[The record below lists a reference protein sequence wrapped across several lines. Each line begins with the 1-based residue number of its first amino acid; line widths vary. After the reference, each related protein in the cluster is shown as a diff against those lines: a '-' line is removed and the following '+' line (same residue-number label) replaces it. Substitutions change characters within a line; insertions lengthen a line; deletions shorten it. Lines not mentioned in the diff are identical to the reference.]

1 MFKSGFV
8 SVIGRSNVG
17 KSTLLNRILGEKLT
31 IISDKPQTTRNKIQL
46 IYTDDD
52 IQAIFLDT
60 PGIQTPKNK
69 LGDYMLK
76 LSMSTLNEVDII
88 TYIVDTT
95 EEIGKLDS
103 EIIEKLKSVKTSII
117 LLINKI
123 DKIDS
128 GKLQNLINLYNDIGI
143 FKAIIPISALEG
155 KNIEDYIVA
164 LKNFLP
170 EGPMYYD
177 KDSITDQPIR
187 QIVQELIREKALL
200 NLSDELPHG
209 IAITIERFKER
220 KDKNLI
226 DIDATIIVEKKSH
239 KGMVIGKKGAMI
251 KRIGSDSRID
261 IEKLINTKVNLKLW
275 VKIDEEWRN
284 KESRLKY
291 LGYK

>member
-46 IYTDDD
+46 IYTDENM
-52 IQAIFLDT
+52 QAIFLDT

-76 LSMSTLNEVDII
+76 VSMSTLNEVDVI

-103 EIIEKLKSVKTSII
+103 EIIEKLKLVNTKII

-123 DKIDS
+123 DKISSD
-128 GKLQNLINLYNDIGI
+128 KINELVEMYSKFEI
-143 FKAIIPISALEG
+143 FEEIIQISALNGDNVEG
-155 KNIEDYIVA
+155 YLTS
-164 LKNFLP
+164 LKNNLP

-177 KDSITDQPIR
+177 KDSVTDQPIR
-187 QIVQELIREKALL
+187 QIVQELIREKALI

-209 IAITIERFKER
+209 IAITIEKFKER
-220 KDKNLI
+220 QDKNLI

-239 KGMVIGKKGAMI
+239 KGMVIGKKGSMI
-251 KRIGSDSRID
+251 KKIGTDARID
-261 IEKLINTKVNLKLW
+261 IEQLLDAKVNLKLW

-284 KESRLKY
+284 KDSRLRY
-291 LGYK
+291 LGYN

>member
-17 KSTLLNRILGEKLT
+17 KSTLLNRVLGEKLT

-46 IYTDDD
+46 IYTDEN

-60 PGIQTPKNK
+60 PGIQTPKNR

-76 LSMSTLNEVDII
+76 VSMSTLNEVDVI
-88 TYIVDTT
+88 TYIVDTS
-95 EEIGKLDS
+95 EEIGKLDY
-103 EIIEKLKSVKTSII
+103 EIIEKLRLVNTKII

-123 DKIDS
+123 DKIPNNKVDDLV
-128 GKLQNLINLYNDIGI
+128 KMYKKIGI
-143 FKAIIPISALEG
+143 FEEIIPISALNG
-155 KNIEDYIVA
+155 DNIEKY
-164 LKNFLP
+164 LTSLHNTLP

-187 QIVQELIREKALL
+187 QIVQELIREKALI

-220 KDKNLI
+220 EDKNLI

-239 KGMVIGKKGAMI
+239 KGMVIGKKGSMI
-251 KRIGSDSRID
+251 KKIGSDARLD
-261 IEKLINTKVNLKLW
+261 IQQLLDTKVNLKLW

-284 KESRLKY
+284 KDSRLRY
-291 LGYK
+291 LGYN

>member
-46 IYTDDD
+46 IYTDENM
-52 IQAIFLDT
+52 QAIFLDT

-76 LSMSTLNEVDII
+76 VSMSTLNEVDVI

-103 EIIEKLKSVKTSII
+103 EIIEKLKLVNTKII
-117 LLINKI
+117 LLINKT
-123 DKIDS
+123 DKISSDNVNEIVEMYS
-128 GKLQNLINLYNDIGI
+128 KVGI
-143 FKAIIPISALEG
+143 FEEIIPISALNGDNVEG
-155 KNIEDYIVA
+155 YLTS
-164 LKNFLP
+164 LKNNLP

-177 KDSITDQPIR
+177 KDSVTDQPIR

-209 IAITIERFKER
+209 IAITIEKFKER
-220 KDKNLI
+220 QDRNLI

-239 KGMVIGKKGAMI
+239 KGMVIGKKGSMI
-251 KRIGSDSRID
+251 KKIGTDARID
-261 IEKLINTKVNLKLW
+261 IEQLLGSKVNLKLW

-284 KESRLKY
+284 KDSRLRY
-291 LGYK
+291 LGYN

>member
-17 KSTLLNRILGEKLT
+17 KSTLLNRVLGEKLT

-46 IYTDDD
+46 IYTDENM
-52 IQAIFLDT
+52 QAIFLDT

-76 LSMSTLNEVDII
+76 VSMSTLNEVDVI

-103 EIIEKLKSVKTSII
+103 EIIEKLRLVNTKII

-123 DKIDS
+123 DKIASD
-128 GKLQNLINLYNDIGI
+128 KVNELVEMYTKVGI
-143 FKAIIPISALEG
+143 FEQIIPISALNGDNVEAYLTSLR
-155 KNIEDYIVA
+155 NT
-164 LKNFLP
+164 LP

-177 KDSITDQPIR
+177 KDSVTDQPIR
-187 QIVQELIREKALL
+187 QIVQELIREKALI

-209 IAITIERFKER
+209 IAITIEKFKER
-220 KDKNLI
+220 QDKNLI

-239 KGMVIGKKGAMI
+239 KGMVIGKKGSMI
-251 KRIGSDSRID
+251 KKIGTDARID
-261 IEKLINTKVNLKLW
+261 IEQLLDTKVNLKLW

-284 KESRLKY
+284 KDSRLRY
-291 LGYK
+291 LGYN

>member
-46 IYTDDD
+46 IYTDENM
-52 IQAIFLDT
+52 QAIFLDT

-76 LSMSTLNEVDII
+76 VSMSTLNEVDVI

-103 EIIEKLKSVKTSII
+103 EIIEKLKLVNTKII

-123 DKIDS
+123 DKISSD
-128 GKLQNLINLYNDIGI
+128 KINELVEMYSKVGI
-143 FKAIIPISALEG
+143 FEEIIQISALNGDNVEG
-155 KNIEDYIVA
+155 YLTS
-164 LKNFLP
+164 LKNNLP

-177 KDSITDQPIR
+177 KDSVTDQPIR
-187 QIVQELIREKALL
+187 QIVQELIREKALI

-209 IAITIERFKER
+209 IAITIEKFKER
-220 KDKNLI
+220 QDKNLI

-239 KGMVIGKKGAMI
+239 KGMVIGKKGSMI
-251 KRIGSDSRID
+251 KKIGTDARID
-261 IEKLINTKVNLKLW
+261 IEQLLDAKVNLKLW

-284 KESRLKY
+284 KDSRLRY
-291 LGYK
+291 LGYN

>member
-46 IYTDDD
+46 IYTDENM
-52 IQAIFLDT
+52 QAIFLDT

-76 LSMSTLNEVDII
+76 VSMSTLNEVDVI

-103 EIIEKLKSVKTSII
+103 EIIEKLKLVNTKII
-117 LLINKI
+117 LLINKT
-123 DKIDS
+123 DKISSDKVNELVEMYS
-128 GKLQNLINLYNDIGI
+128 KFEI
-143 FKAIIPISALEG
+143 FEEIIQISALKGDNVEG
-155 KNIEDYIVA
+155 YLTS
-164 LKNFLP
+164 LKNNLP

-177 KDSITDQPIR
+177 KDSVTDQPIR
-187 QIVQELIREKALL
+187 QIVQELIREKALI

-209 IAITIERFKER
+209 IAITIEKFKER
-220 KDKNLI
+220 QDKNLI

-239 KGMVIGKKGAMI
+239 KGMVIGKKGSMI
-251 KRIGSDSRID
+251 KKIGTDARID
-261 IEKLINTKVNLKLW
+261 IEQLLDAKVNLKLW

-284 KESRLKY
+284 KDSRLRY
-291 LGYK
+291 LGYN

>member
-31 IISDKPQTTRNKIQL
+31 IISDKPQTTRSKIQL
-46 IYTDDD
+46 IYTDENM
-52 IQAIFLDT
+52 QAIFLDT

-76 LSMSTLNEVDII
+76 VSMSTLNEVDVI

-103 EIIEKLKSVKTSII
+103 EIIEKLKLVNTKII

-123 DKIDS
+123 DKISSDKVNELVEMYS
-128 GKLQNLINLYNDIGI
+128 KVGI
-143 FKAIIPISALEG
+143 FEEIIPISALTGDNLEG
-155 KNIEDYIVA
+155 YLTS
-164 LKNFLP
+164 LKNNLP

-177 KDSITDQPIR
+177 KDSVTDQPIR
-187 QIVQELIREKALL
+187 QIVQELIREKALI

-209 IAITIERFKER
+209 IAITIEKFKER
-220 KDKNLI
+220 QDKNLI

-239 KGMVIGKKGAMI
+239 KGMVIGKKGSMI
-251 KRIGSDSRID
+251 KKIGTDARID
-261 IEKLINTKVNLKLW
+261 IEQLLDAKVNLKLW

-284 KESRLKY
+284 KDSRLRY
-291 LGYK
+291 LGYN

>member
-17 KSTLLNRILGEKLT
+17 KSTLLNRVLGEKLT

-46 IYTDDD
+46 IYTDEDM
-52 IQAIFLDT
+52 QAIFLDT

-76 LSMSTLNEVDII
+76 VSMSTLNEVDVI

-103 EIIEKLKSVKTSII
+103 EIIEKLRLVNTKII

-123 DKIDS
+123 DKIASD
-128 GKLQNLINLYNDIGI
+128 KVNELVEMYTKVGI
-143 FKAIIPISALEG
+143 FEQIIPISALNGDNVEG
-155 KNIEDYIVA
+155 YLTSLRNT
-164 LKNFLP
+164 LP
-170 EGPMYYD
+170 DGPMYYD
-177 KDSITDQPIR
+177 KDSVTDQPIR
-187 QIVQELIREKALL
+187 QIVQELIREKALI

-209 IAITIERFKER
+209 IAITIEKFKER
-220 KDKNLI
+220 QDKNLI

-239 KGMVIGKKGAMI
+239 KGMVIGKKGSMI
-251 KRIGSDSRID
+251 KKIGTDARID
-261 IEKLINTKVNLKLW
+261 IEQLLDTKVNLKLW

-284 KESRLKY
+284 KDSRLRY
-291 LGYK
+291 LGYN

>member
-46 IYTDDD
+46 IYTDENM
-52 IQAIFLDT
+52 QAIFLDT

-76 LSMSTLNEVDII
+76 VSMSTLNEVDVI

-103 EIIEKLKSVKTSII
+103 EIIEKLKLVNTKII

-123 DKIDS
+123 DKISSDKVNELVEMYS
-128 GKLQNLINLYNDIGI
+128 KVGI
-143 FKAIIPISALEG
+143 FEEIIQISALNGDNVEG
-155 KNIEDYIVA
+155 FLTS
-164 LKNFLP
+164 LKNNLP

-177 KDSITDQPIR
+177 KDSVTDQPIR
-187 QIVQELIREKALL
+187 QIVQELIREKALI

-209 IAITIERFKER
+209 IAITIEKFKER
-220 KDKNLI
+220 QDKNLI

-239 KGMVIGKKGAMI
+239 KGMVIGKKGSMI
-251 KRIGSDSRID
+251 KKIGTDARID
-261 IEKLINTKVNLKLW
+261 IEQLLDAKVNLKLW

-284 KESRLKY
+284 KDSRLRY
-291 LGYK
+291 LGYN

>member
-46 IYTDDD
+46 IYTDENM
-52 IQAIFLDT
+52 QAIFLDT

-76 LSMSTLNEVDII
+76 VSMSTLNEVDVI

-103 EIIEKLKSVKTSII
+103 EIIGKLKLVNTKII

-123 DKIDS
+123 DKISSD
-128 GKLQNLINLYNDIGI
+128 KINELVEMYSKFEI
-143 FKAIIPISALEG
+143 FEEIIQISALNGDNVEG
-155 KNIEDYIVA
+155 YLTS
-164 LKNFLP
+164 LKNNLP

-177 KDSITDQPIR
+177 KDSVTDQPIR
-187 QIVQELIREKALL
+187 QIVQELIREKALI

-209 IAITIERFKER
+209 IAITIEKFKER
-220 KDKNLI
+220 QDKNLI

-239 KGMVIGKKGAMI
+239 KGMVIGKKGSMI
-251 KRIGSDSRID
+251 KKIGTDARID
-261 IEKLINTKVNLKLW
+261 IEQLLDAKVNLKLW

-284 KESRLKY
+284 KDSRLRY
-291 LGYK
+291 LGYN

>member
-46 IYTDDD
+46 IYTDENM
-52 IQAIFLDT
+52 QAIFLDT

-76 LSMSTLNEVDII
+76 VSMSTLNEVDVI

-103 EIIEKLKSVKTSII
+103 EIIKKLKLVNTKII
-117 LLINKI
+117 LLINKT
-123 DKIDS
+123 DKISSDNVNEIVEMYS
-128 GKLQNLINLYNDIGI
+128 KVGI
-143 FKAIIPISALEG
+143 FEEIIPISALNGDNVEG
-155 KNIEDYIVA
+155 YLTS
-164 LKNFLP
+164 LKNNLP

-177 KDSITDQPIR
+177 KDSVTDQPIR
-187 QIVQELIREKALL
+187 QIVQELIREKSLI

-209 IAITIERFKER
+209 IAITIEKFKER
-220 KDKNLI
+220 QDKNLI

-239 KGMVIGKKGAMI
+239 KGMVIGKKGSMI
-251 KRIGSDSRID
+251 KKIGTDARID
-261 IEKLINTKVNLKLW
+261 IEQLLDAKVNLKLW

-284 KESRLKY
+284 KDSRLRY
-291 LGYK
+291 LGYN

>member
-46 IYTDDD
+46 IYTDENM
-52 IQAIFLDT
+52 QAIFLDT

-69 LGDYMLK
+69 LGDYMIK
-76 LSMSTLNEVDII
+76 VSMSTLNEVDVI

-103 EIIEKLKSVKTSII
+103 EIIEKLKLVNTKII

-123 DKIDS
+123 DKISSDKVNELVEMYS
-128 GKLQNLINLYNDIGI
+128 KFEI
-143 FKAIIPISALEG
+143 FEEIIPISALNGDNVEG
-155 KNIEDYIVA
+155 YLTS
-164 LKNFLP
+164 LKNNLP

-177 KDSITDQPIR
+177 KDSVTDQPIR
-187 QIVQELIREKALL
+187 QIVQELIREKALI

-209 IAITIERFKER
+209 IAITIEKFKER
-220 KDKNLI
+220 QDKDLI

-239 KGMVIGKKGAMI
+239 KGMVIGKKGSMI
-251 KRIGSDSRID
+251 KKIGTDARID
-261 IEKLINTKVNLKLW
+261 IEQLLDAKVNLKLW

-284 KESRLKY
+284 KDSRLRY
-291 LGYK
+291 LGYN

>member
-46 IYTDDD
+46 IYTDENM
-52 IQAIFLDT
+52 QAIFLDT

-76 LSMSTLNEVDII
+76 VSMSTLNEVDVL

-103 EIIEKLKSVKTSII
+103 EIIKKLKLVNTKII
-117 LLINKI
+117 LLINKT
-123 DKIDS
+123 DKISSDNVNEIVEMYS
-128 GKLQNLINLYNDIGI
+128 KVGI
-143 FKAIIPISALEG
+143 FEEIIPISALNGDNVEG
-155 KNIEDYIVA
+155 YLTS
-164 LKNFLP
+164 LKNNLP

-177 KDSITDQPIR
+177 KDSVTDQPIR
-187 QIVQELIREKALL
+187 QIVQELIREKALI

-209 IAITIERFKER
+209 IAITIEKFKER
-220 KDKNLI
+220 QDKNLI

-239 KGMVIGKKGAMI
+239 KGMVIGKKGSMI
-251 KRIGSDSRID
+251 KKIGTDARID
-261 IEKLINTKVNLKLW
+261 IEQLLDAKVNLKLW

-284 KESRLKY
+284 KDSRLRY
-291 LGYK
+291 LGYN

>member
-17 KSTLLNRILGEKLT
+17 KSTLLNRVLGEKLT

-46 IYTDDD
+46 IYTDENM
-52 IQAIFLDT
+52 QAIFLDT

-76 LSMSTLNEVDII
+76 VSMSTLNEVDVM

-103 EIIEKLKSVKTSII
+103 EIIEKLRLVNTKII

-123 DKIDS
+123 DKIASD
-128 GKLQNLINLYNDIGI
+128 KVNELVEMYTKVGI
-143 FKAIIPISALEG
+143 FEQIIPISALNGDNVEG
-155 KNIEDYIVA
+155 YLTSLRNT
-164 LKNFLP
+164 LP

-177 KDSITDQPIR
+177 KDSVTDQPIR
-187 QIVQELIREKALL
+187 QIVQELIREKALI

-209 IAITIERFKER
+209 IAITIEKFKER
-220 KDKNLI
+220 QDKNLI

-239 KGMVIGKKGAMI
+239 KGMVIGKKGSMI
-251 KRIGSDSRID
+251 KKIGTDARID
-261 IEKLINTKVNLKLW
+261 IEQLLDTKVNLKLW

-284 KESRLKY
+284 KDSRLRY
-291 LGYK
+291 LGYN

>member
-17 KSTLLNRILGEKLT
+17 KSTLLNRVLGEKLT

-46 IYTDDD
+46 IYTDENM
-52 IQAIFLDT
+52 QAIFLDT

-76 LSMSTLNEVDII
+76 VSMSTLNEVDVI

-103 EIIEKLKSVKTSII
+103 EIIEKLRLVNTKII

-123 DKIDS
+123 DKIASD
-128 GKLQNLINLYNDIGI
+128 KVNELVEMYTKVGI
-143 FKAIIPISALEG
+143 FEQIIPISALNG
-155 KNIEDYIVA
+155 DNIEGY
-164 LKNFLP
+164 LTSLRNTLP
-170 EGPMYYD
+170 DGPMYYD
-177 KDSITDQPIR
+177 KDSVTDQPIR
-187 QIVQELIREKALL
+187 QIVQELIREKALI

-209 IAITIERFKER
+209 IAITIEKFKER
-220 KDKNLI
+220 QDKKLI

-239 KGMVIGKKGAMI
+239 KGMVIGKKGSMI
-251 KRIGSDSRID
+251 KKIGTDARID
-261 IEKLINTKVNLKLW
+261 IEQLLDTKVNLKLW

-284 KESRLKY
+284 KDSRLRY
-291 LGYK
+291 LGYN

>member
-1 MFKSGFV
+1 MFKSGFI

-17 KSTLLNRILGEKLT
+17 KSTLLNRVLGEKLT

-46 IYTDDD
+46 IYTDENM
-52 IQAIFLDT
+52 QAIFLDT

-76 LSMSTLNEVDII
+76 VSMSTLNEVDVI

-95 EEIGKLDS
+95 EEIGKLDT
-103 EIIEKLKSVKTSII
+103 EIIEKLKLVDTKII

-123 DKIDS
+123 DKTSSDKVNELVEMYS
-128 GKLQNLINLYNDIGI
+128 KFEI
-143 FKAIIPISALEG
+143 FEEIIPISALTGDNLER
-155 KNIEDYIVA
+155 YLTS
-164 LKNFLP
+164 LKNNLP

-177 KDSITDQPIR
+177 KDSVTDQPIR
-187 QIVQELIREKALL
+187 QIVQELIREKALI

-209 IAITIERFKER
+209 IAITIEKFKER
-220 KDKNLI
+220 QDKDLI

-239 KGMVIGKKGAMI
+239 KGMVIGKKGSMI
-251 KRIGSDSRID
+251 KKIGTDARID
-261 IEKLINTKVNLKLW
+261 IEQLLDAKVNLKLW

-284 KESRLKY
+284 KDSRLRY
-291 LGYK
+291 LGYN

>member
-46 IYTDDD
+46 IYTDENM
-52 IQAIFLDT
+52 QAIFLDT

-76 LSMSTLNEVDII
+76 VSMSTLNEVDVI

-103 EIIEKLKSVKTSII
+103 EIIEKLKLVNTKII

-123 DKIDS
+123 DKISSDKVNELVEMYS
-128 GKLQNLINLYNDIGI
+128 KVGI
-143 FKAIIPISALEG
+143 FEEIIQISALNGDNVE
-155 KNIEDYIVA
+155 EYLTS
-164 LKNFLP
+164 LKNNLP
-170 EGPMYYD
+170 QGPMYYD
-177 KDSITDQPIR
+177 KDSVTDQPIR
-187 QIVQELIREKALL
+187 QIVQELIREKALI

-209 IAITIERFKER
+209 IAITIEKFKER
-220 KDKNLI
+220 QDKNLI

-239 KGMVIGKKGAMI
+239 KGMVIGKKGSMI
-251 KRIGSDSRID
+251 KKIGTDARID
-261 IEKLINTKVNLKLW
+261 IEQLLDAKVNLKLW

-284 KESRLKY
+284 KDSRLRY
-291 LGYK
+291 LGYN

>member
-46 IYTDDD
+46 IYTDENM
-52 IQAIFLDT
+52 QAIFLDT

-76 LSMSTLNEVDII
+76 VSMSTLNEVDVI

-103 EIIEKLKSVKTSII
+103 EIIKKLKLVNTKII
-117 LLINKI
+117 LLINKT
-123 DKIDS
+123 DKISSDNVNEIVEMYS
-128 GKLQNLINLYNDIGI
+128 KVGI
-143 FKAIIPISALEG
+143 FEEIIPISALNGDNVEG
-155 KNIEDYIVA
+155 YLTS
-164 LKNFLP
+164 LKNNLP

-177 KDSITDQPIR
+177 KDSVTDQPIR
-187 QIVQELIREKALL
+187 QIVQELIREKALI
-200 NLSDELPHG
+200 NLSNELPHG
-209 IAITIERFKER
+209 IAITIEKFKER
-220 KDKNLI
+220 QDKNLI

-239 KGMVIGKKGAMI
+239 KGMVIGKKGSMI
-251 KRIGSDSRID
+251 KKIGTDARID
-261 IEKLINTKVNLKLW
+261 IEQLLDANVNLKLW

-284 KESRLKY
+284 KDSRLRY
-291 LGYK
+291 LGYN

>member
-1 MFKSGFV
+1 MIKSGFV

-17 KSTLLNRILGEKLT
+17 KSTLLNRVLGEKLT

-46 IYTDDD
+46 IYTDENM
-52 IQAIFLDT
+52 QAIFLDT

-76 LSMSTLNEVDII
+76 VSMSTLNEVDVI

-103 EIIEKLKSVKTSII
+103 EIIEKLRLVNTKII

-123 DKIDS
+123 DKIASD
-128 GKLQNLINLYNDIGI
+128 KVNELVEMYTKVGI
-143 FKAIIPISALEG
+143 FEQIIPISALNGDNVEG
-155 KNIEDYIVA
+155 YLTSLRNT
-164 LKNFLP
+164 LP

-177 KDSITDQPIR
+177 KDSVTDQPIR
-187 QIVQELIREKALL
+187 QIVQELIREKALI

-209 IAITIERFKER
+209 IAITIEKFKER
-220 KDKNLI
+220 QDKNLI

-239 KGMVIGKKGAMI
+239 KGMVIGKKGSMI
-251 KRIGSDSRID
+251 KKIGTDARID
-261 IEKLINTKVNLKLW
+261 IEQLLDTKVNLKLW

-284 KESRLKY
+284 KDSRLRY
-291 LGYK
+291 LGYN

>member
-46 IYTDDD
+46 IYTDENM
-52 IQAIFLDT
+52 QAIFLDT

-76 LSMSTLNEVDII
+76 VSMSTLNEVDVI

-103 EIIEKLKSVKTSII
+103 EIIKKLKLVNTKII
-117 LLINKI
+117 LLINKT
-123 DKIDS
+123 DKISSDNVNEIVEMYS
-128 GKLQNLINLYNDIGI
+128 KVGI
-143 FKAIIPISALEG
+143 FEEIIPISALNGDNVEG
-155 KNIEDYIVA
+155 YLTS
-164 LKNFLP
+164 LKNNLP

-177 KDSITDQPIR
+177 KDSVTDQPIR
-187 QIVQELIREKALL
+187 QIVQELIREKALI

-209 IAITIERFKER
+209 IAITIEKFKER
-220 KDKNLI
+220 QDRNLI

-239 KGMVIGKKGAMI
+239 KGMVIGKKGSMI
-251 KRIGSDSRID
+251 KKIGTAARID
-261 IEKLINTKVNLKLW
+261 IEQLLDAKVNLKLW

-284 KESRLKY
+284 KDSRLRY
-291 LGYK
+291 LGYN

>member
-46 IYTDDD
+46 IYTDENM
-52 IQAIFLDT
+52 QAIFLDT

-76 LSMSTLNEVDII
+76 VSMSTLNEVDVI

-103 EIIEKLKSVKTSII
+103 EIIKKLKLVNTKII
-117 LLINKI
+117 LLINKT
-123 DKIDS
+123 DKISSDNVNEIVEMYS
-128 GKLQNLINLYNDIGI
+128 KVGI
-143 FKAIIPISALEG
+143 FEEIIPISALNGDNVEG
-155 KNIEDYIVA
+155 YLTS
-164 LKNFLP
+164 LKNNLP

-177 KDSITDQPIR
+177 KDSVTDQPIR
-187 QIVQELIREKALL
+187 QIVQELIREKALI

-209 IAITIERFKER
+209 IAITIEKFKER
-220 KDKNLI
+220 QDKNLI

-239 KGMVIGKKGAMI
+239 KGMVIGKKGSMI
-251 KRIGSDSRID
+251 KKIGTDARID
-261 IEKLINTKVNLKLW
+261 IEQLLDAKVNLKLW
-275 VKIDEEWRN
+275 VKIAEEWRN
-284 KESRLKY
+284 KDSRLRY
-291 LGYK
+291 LGYN

>member
-46 IYTDDD
+46 IYTDENM
-52 IQAIFLDT
+52 QAIFLDT

-76 LSMSTLNEVDII
+76 VSMSTLNEVDVI

-103 EIIEKLKSVKTSII
+103 EIIEKLKLVNTKII
-117 LLINKI
+117 LLINKT
-123 DKIDS
+123 DKISSDNVNEIVEMYS
-128 GKLQNLINLYNDIGI
+128 KVGI
-143 FKAIIPISALEG
+143 FEEIIPISALNGNNVEV
-155 KNIEDYIVA
+155 YLTS
-164 LKNFLP
+164 LKNNLP

-177 KDSITDQPIR
+177 KDSVTDQPIR

-209 IAITIERFKER
+209 IAITIEKFKER
-220 KDKNLI
+220 QDKDLI

-239 KGMVIGKKGAMI
+239 KGMVIGKKGSMI
-251 KRIGSDSRID
+251 KKIGTDARID
-261 IEKLINTKVNLKLW
+261 IEQLLGAKVNLKLW

-284 KESRLKY
+284 KDSRLRY
-291 LGYK
+291 LGYN

>member
-46 IYTDDD
+46 IYTDENM
-52 IQAIFLDT
+52 QAIFLDT

-76 LSMSTLNEVDII
+76 VSMSTLNEVDVI

-103 EIIEKLKSVKTSII
+103 EIIKKLKLVNTKII
-117 LLINKI
+117 LLINKT
-123 DKIDS
+123 DKISSDNVNEIVEMYS
-128 GKLQNLINLYNDIGI
+128 KVGI
-143 FKAIIPISALEG
+143 FEEIIPISALNGDNVEG
-155 KNIEDYIVA
+155 YLTS
-164 LKNFLP
+164 LKNNLP

-177 KDSITDQPIR
+177 KDSVTDQPIR
-187 QIVQELIREKALL
+187 QIVQELIREKALI

-209 IAITIERFKER
+209 IAITIEKFKER
-220 KDKNLI
+220 QDRNLI

-239 KGMVIGKKGAMI
+239 KGMVIGKKGSMI
-251 KRIGSDSRID
+251 KKIGTDARID
-261 IEKLINTKVNLKLW
+261 IEQLLGSKVNLKLW

-284 KESRLKY
+284 KDSRLRY
-291 LGYK
+291 LGYN

>member
-46 IYTDDD
+46 IYTDENM
-52 IQAIFLDT
+52 QAIFLDT

-76 LSMSTLNEVDII
+76 VSMSTLNEVDVI

-103 EIIEKLKSVKTSII
+103 EIIKKLKLVNTKII
-117 LLINKI
+117 LLINKT
-123 DKIDS
+123 DKISSDNVNEIVEMYS
-128 GKLQNLINLYNDIGI
+128 KVGI
-143 FKAIIPISALEG
+143 FEEIIPISALTGDNLER
-155 KNIEDYIVA
+155 YLTS
-164 LKNFLP
+164 LKNNLP

-177 KDSITDQPIR
+177 KDSVTDQPIR
-187 QIVQELIREKALL
+187 QIVQELIREKALI

-209 IAITIERFKER
+209 IAITIEKFKER
-220 KDKNLI
+220 QDKNLI

-239 KGMVIGKKGAMI
+239 KGMVIGKKGSMI
-251 KRIGSDSRID
+251 KKIGTDARID
-261 IEKLINTKVNLKLW
+261 IEQLLDAKVNLKLW

-284 KESRLKY
+284 KDSRLRY
-291 LGYK
+291 LGYN

>member
-1 MFKSGFV
+1 MFKSGFI

-17 KSTLLNRILGEKLT
+17 KSTLLNRVLGEKLT

-46 IYTDDD
+46 IYTDENM
-52 IQAIFLDT
+52 QAIFLDT

-76 LSMSTLNEVDII
+76 VSMSTLNEVDVI

-103 EIIEKLKSVKTSII
+103 EIIEKLKLVDTKII

-123 DKIDS
+123 DKTSSDKVNELVEMYS
-128 GKLQNLINLYNDIGI
+128 KVGI
-143 FKAIIPISALEG
+143 FEEIIPISALTGDNLEG
-155 KNIEDYIVA
+155 YLTS
-164 LKNFLP
+164 LKNNLP

-177 KDSITDQPIR
+177 KDSVTDQPIR
-187 QIVQELIREKALL
+187 QIVQELIREKALI

-209 IAITIERFKER
+209 IAITIEKFKER
-220 KDKNLI
+220 EDKNLI

-239 KGMVIGKKGAMI
+239 KGMVIGKKGSMI
-251 KRIGSDSRID
+251 KKIGTDARID
-261 IEKLINTKVNLKLW
+261 IEQLLDAKVNLKLW

-284 KESRLKY
+284 KDSRLRY
-291 LGYK
+291 LGYN

>member
-46 IYTDDD
+46 IYTDENM
-52 IQAIFLDT
+52 QAIFLDT

-76 LSMSTLNEVDII
+76 VSMSTLNEVDVI

-103 EIIEKLKSVKTSII
+103 EIIEKLKLVNTKII

-123 DKIDS
+123 DKISSD
-128 GKLQNLINLYNDIGI
+128 KINELVEMYSKVGI
-143 FKAIIPISALEG
+143 FEEMIQISALNGDNVEG
-155 KNIEDYIVA
+155 YLTS
-164 LKNFLP
+164 LKNNLP

-177 KDSITDQPIR
+177 KDSVTDQPIR
-187 QIVQELIREKALL
+187 QIVQELIREKALI

-209 IAITIERFKER
+209 IAITIEKFKER
-220 KDKNLI
+220 QDKNLI

-239 KGMVIGKKGAMI
+239 KGMVIGKKGSMI
-251 KRIGSDSRID
+251 KKIGTDARID
-261 IEKLINTKVNLKLW
+261 IEQLLDAKVNLKLW
-275 VKIDEEWRN
+275 VRIDEEWRN
-284 KESRLKY
+284 KDSRLRY
-291 LGYK
+291 LGYN

>member
-1 MFKSGFV
+1 MFKSGFI

-17 KSTLLNRILGEKLT
+17 KSTLLNRVLGEKLT

-46 IYTDDD
+46 IYTDENM
-52 IQAIFLDT
+52 QAIFLDT

-76 LSMSTLNEVDII
+76 VSMSTLNEVDVI

-95 EEIGKLDS
+95 EEIGKLDT
-103 EIIEKLKSVKTSII
+103 EIIEKLKLVDTKII

-123 DKIDS
+123 DKTSSDKVNELVEMYS
-128 GKLQNLINLYNDIGI
+128 KVGI
-143 FKAIIPISALEG
+143 FEEIIPISALNGDNVEG
-155 KNIEDYIVA
+155 YLTS
-164 LKNFLP
+164 LKNNLP

-177 KDSITDQPIR
+177 EDSVTDQPIR
-187 QIVQELIREKALL
+187 QIVQELIREKALM

-209 IAITIERFKER
+209 IAITIEKFKER
-220 KDKNLI
+220 QGRNLI

-239 KGMVIGKKGAMI
+239 KGMVIGKKGSMI
-251 KRIGSDSRID
+251 KKIGTDARVD
-261 IEKLINTKVNLKLW
+261 IEQLLDAKVNLKLW

-284 KESRLKY
+284 KDSRLRY
-291 LGYK
+291 LGYN

>member
-46 IYTDDD
+46 IYTDENM
-52 IQAIFLDT
+52 QAIFLDT

-76 LSMSTLNEVDII
+76 VSMSTLNEVDVI

-103 EIIEKLKSVKTSII
+103 EIIKKLKLVNTKII
-117 LLINKI
+117 LLINKT
-123 DKIDS
+123 DKISSDNVNEIVEMYS
-128 GKLQNLINLYNDIGI
+128 KVGI
-143 FKAIIPISALEG
+143 FEEIIPISALNG
-155 KNIEDYIVA
+155 DNIEGYLTS
-164 LKNFLP
+164 LKNNLP

-177 KDSITDQPIR
+177 KDSVTDQPIR
-187 QIVQELIREKALL
+187 QIVQELIREKALI

-209 IAITIERFKER
+209 IAITIEKFKER
-220 KDKNLI
+220 QDKNLI

-239 KGMVIGKKGAMI
+239 KGMVIGKKGSMI
-251 KRIGSDSRID
+251 KKIGTDARID
-261 IEKLINTKVNLKLW
+261 IEQLLDAKVNLKLW

-284 KESRLKY
+284 KDSRLRY
-291 LGYK
+291 LGYN

>member
-1 MFKSGFV
+1 MFKSGFI

-17 KSTLLNRILGEKLT
+17 KSTLLNRVLGEKLT

-46 IYTDDD
+46 IYTDENM
-52 IQAIFLDT
+52 QAIFLDT

-76 LSMSTLNEVDII
+76 VSMSTLNEVDVI

-95 EEIGKLDS
+95 EEIGKLDT
-103 EIIEKLKSVKTSII
+103 EIIEKLKLVDTKII

-123 DKIDS
+123 DKTSSDKVNELVEMYS
-128 GKLQNLINLYNDIGI
+128 KVGI
-143 FKAIIPISALEG
+143 FEEIIPISALNG
-155 KNIEDYIVA
+155 DNVDGYLTS
-164 LKNFLP
+164 LKNNLP

-177 KDSITDQPIR
+177 KDSVTDQPIR
-187 QIVQELIREKALL
+187 QIVQELIREKALM

-209 IAITIERFKER
+209 IAITIEKFKER
-220 KDKNLI
+220 QGRNLI

-239 KGMVIGKKGAMI
+239 KGMVIGKKGSMI
-251 KRIGSDSRID
+251 KKIGTDARID
-261 IEKLINTKVNLKLW
+261 IEQLLDAKVNLKLW

-284 KESRLKY
+284 KDSRLRY
-291 LGYK
+291 LGYN

>member
-46 IYTDDD
+46 IYTDENM
-52 IQAIFLDT
+52 QAIFLDT

-76 LSMSTLNEVDII
+76 VSMSTLNEVDVI

-103 EIIEKLKSVKTSII
+103 EIIKKLKLVNTKTI
-117 LLINKI
+117 LLINKT
-123 DKIDS
+123 DKISSDNVNEIVEMYS
-128 GKLQNLINLYNDIGI
+128 KVGI
-143 FKAIIPISALEG
+143 FEEIIPISALNGDNVEG
-155 KNIEDYIVA
+155 YLTS
-164 LKNFLP
+164 LKNNLP

-177 KDSITDQPIR
+177 KDSVTDQPIR
-187 QIVQELIREKALL
+187 QIVQELIREKALI

-209 IAITIERFKER
+209 IAITIEKFKER
-220 KDKNLI
+220 QDKNLI

-239 KGMVIGKKGAMI
+239 KGMVIGKKGSMI
-251 KRIGSDSRID
+251 KKIGTDARID
-261 IEKLINTKVNLKLW
+261 IEQLLGSKVNLKLW

-284 KESRLKY
+284 KDSRLRY
-291 LGYK
+291 LGYN

>member
-46 IYTDDD
+46 IYTDENM
-52 IQAIFLDT
+52 QAIFLDT

-76 LSMSTLNEVDII
+76 VSMSTLNEVDVI

-103 EIIEKLKSVKTSII
+103 EIIKKLKLVNTKII
-117 LLINKI
+117 LLINKT
-123 DKIDS
+123 DKISSDNVNEIVEMYS
-128 GKLQNLINLYNDIGI
+128 KVGI
-143 FKAIIPISALEG
+143 FEEIIPISALTGDNLEG
-155 KNIEDYIVA
+155 YLTS
-164 LKNFLP
+164 LKNNLP

-177 KDSITDQPIR
+177 KDSVTDQPIR
-187 QIVQELIREKALL
+187 QIVQELIREKALI

-209 IAITIERFKER
+209 IAITIEKFKER
-220 KDKNLI
+220 QDKNLI

-239 KGMVIGKKGAMI
+239 KGMVIGKKGSMI
-251 KRIGSDSRID
+251 KKIGTDARID
-261 IEKLINTKVNLKLW
+261 IEQLLDAKVNLKLW

-284 KESRLKY
+284 KDSRLRY
-291 LGYK
+291 LGYN

>member
-46 IYTDDD
+46 IYTDENM
-52 IQAIFLDT
+52 QAIFLDT

-76 LSMSTLNEVDII
+76 VSMSTLNEVDVI

-103 EIIEKLKSVKTSII
+103 EIIEKLKLVNTKII
-117 LLINKI
+117 LLINKT
-123 DKIDS
+123 DKISSDNVDEIVEMYS
-128 GKLQNLINLYNDIGI
+128 KVGI
-143 FKAIIPISALEG
+143 FEEIIPISALNGDNVEG
-155 KNIEDYIVA
+155 YLTS
-164 LKNFLP
+164 LKNNLP

-177 KDSITDQPIR
+177 KDSVTDQPIR
-187 QIVQELIREKALL
+187 QMVQELIREKALI

-209 IAITIERFKER
+209 IAITIEKFKER
-220 KDKNLI
+220 QDKNLI
-226 DIDATIIVEKKSH
+226 DIDATIVVEKKSH
-239 KGMVIGKKGAMI
+239 KGMVIGKKGSMI
-251 KRIGSDSRID
+251 KKIGTDARID
-261 IEKLINTKVNLKLW
+261 IEQLLDAKVNLKLW

-284 KESRLKY
+284 KDSRLRY
-291 LGYK
+291 LGYN

>member
-46 IYTDDD
+46 IYTDENM
-52 IQAIFLDT
+52 QAIFLDT

-76 LSMSTLNEVDII
+76 VSMSTLNEVDVI

-103 EIIEKLKSVKTSII
+103 EIIEKLRLVNTKII

-123 DKIDS
+123 DKIASD
-128 GKLQNLINLYNDIGI
+128 KVDELVEMYTKVGI
-143 FKAIIPISALEG
+143 FEQIIPISALNGDNVEG
-155 KNIEDYIVA
+155 YLTSLRNT
-164 LKNFLP
+164 LP

-177 KDSITDQPIR
+177 KDSVTDQPIR
-187 QIVQELIREKALL
+187 QIVQELIREKALI

-209 IAITIERFKER
+209 IAITIEKFKER
-220 KDKNLI
+220 QDKNLI
-226 DIDATIIVEKKSH
+226 DIDSTIIVEKKSH
-239 KGMVIGKKGAMI
+239 KGMVIGKKGSMI
-251 KRIGSDSRID
+251 KKIGTDARID
-261 IEKLINTKVNLKLW
+261 IEQLLDTKVNLKLW

-284 KESRLKY
+284 KDSRLRY
-291 LGYK
+291 LGYN

>member
-17 KSTLLNRILGEKLT
+17 KSTFLNRILGEKLT

-46 IYTDDD
+46 IYTDENM
-52 IQAIFLDT
+52 QAIFLDT

-76 LSMSTLNEVDII
+76 VSMSTLNEVDVI

-103 EIIEKLKSVKTSII
+103 EIIEKLKLVNTKII

-123 DKIDS
+123 DKISSDKVNELVEMFS
-128 GKLQNLINLYNDIGI
+128 KVGI
-143 FKAIIPISALEG
+143 FEEIIPISALTGDNLEG
-155 KNIEDYIVA
+155 YLTS
-164 LKNFLP
+164 LKNNLP
-170 EGPMYYD
+170 QGPMYYD
-177 KDSITDQPIR
+177 KDSVTDQPIR
-187 QIVQELIREKALL
+187 QIVQELIREKALI

-209 IAITIERFKER
+209 IAITIEKFKER
-220 KDKNLI
+220 EDKNLI

-239 KGMVIGKKGAMI
+239 KGMVIGKKGSMI
-251 KRIGSDSRID
+251 KKIGTDARID
-261 IEKLINTKVNLKLW
+261 IEQLLDAKVNLKLW

-284 KESRLKY
+284 KDSRLRY
-291 LGYK
+291 LGYN

>member
-17 KSTLLNRILGEKLT
+17 KSTLLNRVLGEKLT

-46 IYTDDD
+46 IYTDEN

-60 PGIQTPKNK
+60 PGIQTPKNR

-76 LSMSTLNEVDII
+76 VSMSTLNEVDVI
-88 TYIVDTT
+88 TYIVDTS
-95 EEIGKLDS
+95 EEIGKLDY
-103 EIIEKLKSVKTSII
+103 EIIEKLRLVNTKII

-123 DKIDS
+123 DKIPNNKVDDLV
-128 GKLQNLINLYNDIGI
+128 KMYKKIGI
-143 FKAIIPISALEG
+143 FEEIIPISALNGDNLE
-155 KNIEDYIVA
+155 KYLTSLHNT
-164 LKNFLP
+164 LP

-187 QIVQELIREKALL
+187 QIVQELIREKALI

-220 KDKNLI
+220 EDKNLI

-239 KGMVIGKKGAMI
+239 KGMVIGKKGSMI
-251 KRIGSDSRID
+251 KKIGSDARLD
-261 IEKLINTKVNLKLW
+261 IQQLLDTKVNLKLW

-284 KESRLKY
+284 KDSRLRY
-291 LGYK
+291 LGYN

>member
-46 IYTDDD
+46 IYTDENM
-52 IQAIFLDT
+52 QAIFLDT

-76 LSMSTLNEVDII
+76 VSMSTLNEVDVI

-103 EIIEKLKSVKTSII
+103 EIIKKLKLVNTKII
-117 LLINKI
+117 LLINKT
-123 DKIDS
+123 DKVSSDNVNEIVEMYS
-128 GKLQNLINLYNDIGI
+128 KVGI
-143 FKAIIPISALEG
+143 FEEIIPISALNGDNVEG
-155 KNIEDYIVA
+155 YLTS
-164 LKNFLP
+164 LKNNLP

-177 KDSITDQPIR
+177 KDSVTDQPIR
-187 QIVQELIREKALL
+187 QIVQELIREKALI

-209 IAITIERFKER
+209 IAITIEKFKER
-220 KDKNLI
+220 QDKNLI

-239 KGMVIGKKGAMI
+239 KGMVIGKKGSMI
-251 KRIGSDSRID
+251 KKIGTDARID
-261 IEKLINTKVNLKLW
+261 IEQLLDAKVNLKLW

-284 KESRLKY
+284 KDSRLRY
-291 LGYK
+291 LGYN